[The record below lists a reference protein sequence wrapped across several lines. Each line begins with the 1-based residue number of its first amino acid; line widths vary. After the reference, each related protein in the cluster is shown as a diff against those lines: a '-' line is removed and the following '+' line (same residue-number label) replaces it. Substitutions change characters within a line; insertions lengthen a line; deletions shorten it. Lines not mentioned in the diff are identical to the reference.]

1 MSPNKNKSNQIGIVL
16 LAAGASKRLGRPK
29 QLLTFS
35 GNTFLQNSL
44 KAANSSQAFTT
55 IVVLGSDSDSMVNKV
70 NGNTH
75 VIINP
80 DWQEGMASSI
90 RNGIKSLL
98 DEEPS
103 ADGVILMMVDQPY
116 VDSVVLNNLI
126 EAHKRSGKPI
136 VACAYQ
142 NTFGPP
148 ALFHKSLFSEL
159 LQLYGDIGAR
169 SVVKQH
175 ADDVEVISF
184 PKGEFDIDT
193 EADYEKLSKR

>member
-1 MSPNKNKSNQIGIVL
+1 MATEKNRSNHIGIIL

-35 GNTFLQNSL
+35 GNTFLQNSVR
-44 KAANSSQAFTT
+44 AASSSHAFTT
-55 IVVLGSDSDSMVNKV
+55 IVVLGCDSASMINKV
-70 NGNTH
+70 NSNTH
-75 VIINP
+75 VVINP

-98 DEEPS
+98 EEEPS
-103 ADGVILMMVDQPY
+103 AEGAILMTCDQPF
-116 VDSVVLNNLI
+116 VDAAVLNNLI
-126 EAHKRSGKPI
+126 EAHQRSGKPI

-184 PKGEFDIDT
+184 PKGEVDIDT